1 MTETRNASASTAPAP
16 EAFSGTSAGAS
27 TSPAGGPCSSSWV
40 MRARILSFNADPGDG
55 DTPLEG
61 SVSYFADGVLWWAEG
76 VVQAVGD
83 YTELAPHLPADASVI
98 DHRDKLVMPGFI
110 DSHVHYVQLEI
121 MASYGRQLLDWL
133 NEYTFPEECR
143 FAQREHAE
151 QMADVFLDELMR
163 VGTTTAQVF
172 CSSHPASTDA
182 FFSAAQRRDLCMLAG
197 KVLMDRHAPDA
208 LTDDTYGGIRDSE
221 RLISDWHGTARLG
234 YSVTPRFAPTSTR
247 AQLDAA
253 GGLLRN
259 DPSLWLQTHL
269 SENLGELDWVA
280 ELFPGSRD
288 YLAVYEESGLV
299 GPRSTFAH
307 GIHLDD
313 EMRTRLAERGA
324 NIAFC
329 PSSNLFLGS
338 GLFDRAGA
346 RAQGLNLTLA
356 SDIGAGTDLS
366 GLATLKAAYQVG
378 QLRGTPLTAWAGF
391 HDLTRG
397 NAVSL
402 SLDDRIGSL
411 TPGRDADFVVIDLFA
426 SPLLARRMGRT
437 QSLAEELFTLMMLG
451 DDRAIYETWA
461 GGRLQHRRQ
470 T

>member
-1 MTETRNASASTAPAP
+1 
-16 EAFSGTSAGAS
+16 
-27 TSPAGGPCSSSWV
+27 
-40 MRARILSFNADPGDG
+40 MRASLLSFDADPGD
-55 DTPLEG
+55 DDKPREG
-61 SVSYFADGVLWWAEG
+61 SVVHHADGALWWQNG
-76 VVQAVGD
+76 KIIAVDD
-83 YTELAPHLPADASVI
+83 YSRLAPRLPDNISII
-98 DHRDKLVMPGFI
+98 DQRDKLVMPGFI
-110 DSHVHYVQLEI
+110 DSHVHYVQLDI

-143 FAQREHAE
+143 FADYEHASL
-151 QMADVFLDELMR
+151 MADIFLDELMR

-172 CSSHPASTDA
+172 CSSHPTSVDA
-182 FFSAAQRRDLCMLAG
+182 FFGAAQRRDLCMLAG

-208 LTDDTYGGIRDSE
+208 LTDDTLGGIRDSE
-221 RLISDWHGTARLG
+221 RLIGDWHRNGRLG

-247 AQLDAA
+247 TQLDAA

-259 DPSLWLQTHL
+259 DSSLWLQTHL

-280 ELFPGSRD
+280 ELFPDSHD
-288 YLAVYEESGLV
+288 YLDVYERSGLV

-307 GIHLDD
+307 GIHLNDG
-313 EMRTRLAERGA
+313 MRSRLAERGA

-338 GLFDRAGA
+338 GLFDRQSA
-346 RAQGLNLTLA
+346 RALDLNLTLA

-378 QLRGTPLTAWAGF
+378 QLRGQPLTAWAGF
-391 HDLTRG
+391 HALTRG

-402 SLDDRIGSL
+402 SLDDRIGRL
-411 TPGRDADFVVIDLFA
+411 APGMDADFVVIDRHA
-426 SPLLARRMGRT
+426 SSLLSRRMNRADT
-437 QSLAEELFTLMMLG
+437 LTEELFTLMMLG

-470 T
+470 H